1 MEQGIRRLRKERAE
15 MNNNFTVVSG
25 DKSKIEDRQ
34 AKLEQLYMKA
44 FVREL
49 DTISVYSDW
58 NQCRD
63 HLKRAVFYAVKYF
76 SLERIDR
83 RHSTEPHTLEQ
94 VNTDFNFLEIVEMLM
109 GQLTPREMMSM
120 FPIEKEYNGHKY
132 ECKDYF
138 FTIENLKDFDL
149 DMPLGEEGLEDF
161 LWCYWNDDL
170 FAFDVISMSIISN
183 MYKAQ
188 TDEGIMERW
197 LKDHGIGTYTMNQEK
212 GIIQDNQTGEI
223 HKLSKRPSH
232 LKIVK

>member
-1 MEQGIRRLRKERAE
+1 
-15 MNNNFTVVSG
+15 MNSKFTVVSG
-25 DKSKIEDRQ
+25 DKGRVEDKQ
-34 AKLEQLYMKA
+34 AKREQLYMKA

-49 DTISVYSDW
+49 DTISAYSDW

-83 RHSTEPHTLEQ
+83 RHSTEPRTLEQ
-94 VNTDFNFLEIVEMLM
+94 VNADFSLLECVKMLM

-120 FPIEKEYNGHKY
+120 FPIEKEYDGEKSG
-132 ECKDYF
+132 CKDYF
-138 FTIENLKDFDL
+138 YTIEKLKDFDL
-149 DMPLGEEGLEDF
+149 DKPLGEEGLEDF

-170 FAFDVISMSIISN
+170 FAFDVVSMFIISN

-188 TDEGIMERW
+188 TGEGIMERW
-197 LKDHGIGTYTMNQEK
+197 LKDQGIGTYTINQEK

-223 HKLSKRPSH
+223 HKLSKKPSH

>member
-1 MEQGIRRLRKERAE
+1 

-25 DKSKIEDRQ
+25 DKGKVQDKQ
-34 AKLEQLYMKA
+34 AKREQLYMKA

-49 DTISVYSDW
+49 DTISAYSDW

-76 SLERIDR
+76 SLEKIDR
-83 RHSTEPHTLEQ
+83 RHCTEPRTLEQ
-94 VNTDFNFLEIVEMLM
+94 VNADFNFLECVKMLM

-120 FPIEKEYNGHKY
+120 FPIEKEYDGEKSG
-132 ECKDYF
+132 CKDYF
-138 FTIENLKDFDL
+138 YTIEKLKDFDL
-149 DMPLGEEGLEDF
+149 DKPLGEEGLENF

-170 FAFDVISMSIISN
+170 FAFDMVAFSIISN

-188 TDEGIMERW
+188 TGRGIMEKW
-197 LKDHGIGTYTMNQEK
+197 CEEQGIGTFTMNQELCIFK
-212 GIIQDNQTGEI
+212 DNQTGEI
-223 HKLSKRPSH
+223 HKLSKKPSH

>member
-1 MEQGIRRLRKERAE
+1 

-25 DKSKIEDRQ
+25 DKGKVQDKQ
-34 AKLEQLYMKA
+34 AKREQLYMKA

-49 DTISVYSDW
+49 DTISAYSDW

-63 HLKRAVFYAVKYF
+63 YLKRAVFYAVKYF

-83 RHSTEPHTLEQ
+83 RYCTEPRTLEQ
-94 VNTDFNFLEIVEMLM
+94 VNADFNFLECVKMLM

-120 FPIEKEYNGHKY
+120 FPIEKEYDGEKSG
-132 ECKDYF
+132 CKDYF
-138 FTIENLKDFDL
+138 YTIEKLKDFDL
-149 DMPLGEEGLEDF
+149 DKPLGEEGLENF

-170 FAFDVISMSIISN
+170 FAFDMVAFSIISN

-188 TDEGIMERW
+188 TGRGIMEKW
-197 LKDHGIGTYTMNQEK
+197 CEEQGIGTFTMNQELCIFK
-212 GIIQDNQTGEI
+212 DNQTGEI
-223 HKLSKRPSH
+223 HKLSKKPSH

>member
-1 MEQGIRRLRKERAE
+1 

-25 DKSKIEDRQ
+25 DKGKVQDKQ
-34 AKLEQLYMKA
+34 AKREQLYMKA

-49 DTISVYSDW
+49 DTISAYSDW

-83 RHSTEPHTLEQ
+83 RHCTEPRTLEQ
-94 VNTDFNFLEIVEMLM
+94 VNADFNFLECVKMLM

-120 FPIEKEYNGHKY
+120 FPIEKEYDGEKSG
-132 ECKDYF
+132 CKDYF
-138 FTIENLKDFDL
+138 YTIEKLKDFDL
-149 DMPLGEEGLEDF
+149 DKPLGEEGLENF

-170 FAFDVISMSIISN
+170 FAFDMVAFSIISN

-188 TDEGIMERW
+188 TGRGIMEKW
-197 LKDHGIGTYTMNQEK
+197 CEEQGIGTFTMNQELCIFK
-212 GIIQDNQTGEI
+212 DNQTGEI
-223 HKLSKRPSH
+223 HKLSKKPSH

>member
-1 MEQGIRRLRKERAE
+1 

-25 DKSKIEDRQ
+25 DKGKVQDKQ
-34 AKLEQLYMKA
+34 AKREQLYMKA

-49 DTISVYSDW
+49 DTISAYSYW

-83 RHSTEPHTLEQ
+83 RHSTEPRTLEQ
-94 VNTDFNFLEIVEMLM
+94 VNADFSLLECVKMLM

-120 FPIEKEYNGHKY
+120 FPIEKEYDGEKSG
-132 ECKDYF
+132 CKDYF
-138 FTIENLKDFDL
+138 YTIEKLKDFDL
-149 DMPLGEEGLEDF
+149 DKPLGEEGLEDF

-170 FAFDVISMSIISN
+170 FAFDVVSMFIISN

-188 TDEGIMERW
+188 TGEGIMERW
-197 LKDHGIGTYTMNQEK
+197 LKDQGIGTYTINQEK

-223 HKLSKRPSH
+223 HKLSKKPSH

>member
-1 MEQGIRRLRKERAE
+1 

-25 DKSKIEDRQ
+25 DKGKVQDKQ
-34 AKLEQLYMKA
+34 AKREQLYMKA

-49 DTISVYSDW
+49 DTISAYSDW
-58 NQCRD
+58 NQYRD

-76 SLERIDR
+76 SLERIER
-83 RHSTEPHTLEQ
+83 RHSTEPRTIEQ
-94 VNTDFNFLEIVEMLM
+94 VDADFSLLQYVKMLM

-120 FPIEKEYNGHKY
+120 FPIEKEYDG
-132 ECKDYF
+132 EEFGCKDYF
-138 FTIENLKDFDL
+138 FTVEKLKDFDL
-149 DMPLGEEGLEDF
+149 DKPLGEEGLEDF

-188 TDEGIMERW
+188 TGKGILEKW
-197 LKDHGIGTYTMNQEK
+197 CEDQGIGTYTINQEK

-223 HKLSKRPSH
+223 HKLSKKPSH

>member
-1 MEQGIRRLRKERAE
+1 

-25 DKSKIEDRQ
+25 DKGKVQDKQ
-34 AKLEQLYMKA
+34 AKREQLYMKA

-49 DTISVYSDW
+49 DTISAYSDW

-63 HLKRAVFYAVKYF
+63 YLKRAVFYAVKYF

-83 RHSTEPHTLEQ
+83 RHCTEPRTLEQ
-94 VNTDFNFLEIVEMLM
+94 VNADFNFLECVKMLM

-120 FPIEKEYNGHKY
+120 FPIEKEYDGEKSG
-132 ECKDYF
+132 CKDYF
-138 FTIENLKDFDL
+138 YTIEKLKDFDL
-149 DMPLGEEGLEDF
+149 DKPLGEEGLENF

-170 FAFDVISMSIISN
+170 FAFDMVAFSIISN

-188 TDEGIMERW
+188 TGRGIMEKW
-197 LKDHGIGTYTMNQEK
+197 CEEQGIGTFTMNQELCIFK
-212 GIIQDNQTGEI
+212 DNQTGEI
-223 HKLSKRPSH
+223 HKLSKKPSH

>member
-1 MEQGIRRLRKERAE
+1 

-25 DKSKIEDRQ
+25 DKGKVQDKQ
-34 AKLEQLYMKA
+34 AKREQLYMKA

-49 DTISVYSDW
+49 DTISAYSDW

-83 RHSTEPHTLEQ
+83 RHSTEPRTLEQ
-94 VNTDFNFLEIVEMLM
+94 VNADFNFLECVKMLM

-120 FPIEKEYNGHKY
+120 FPIEKEYDGEKSG
-132 ECKDYF
+132 CKDYF
-138 FTIENLKDFDL
+138 YTIEKLKDFDL
-149 DMPLGEEGLEDF
+149 DKPLGEEGLENF

-170 FAFDVISMSIISN
+170 FAFDMVAFSIISN

-188 TDEGIMERW
+188 TGRGIMEKW
-197 LKDHGIGTYTMNQEK
+197 CEEQGIGTFTMNQELCIFK
-212 GIIQDNQTGEI
+212 DNQTGEI
-223 HKLSKRPSH
+223 HKLSKKPSH